1 MHPTARLHV
10 TNLEREGKPLDR
22 RLLSSTQLH
31 SLRLSVYY
39 DELDQNLYPEG
50 CRSELRILKG
60 YLMLGNSIKKLDLSF
75 EDAKLTI
82 HDKALIGLKDCAHGP
97 LNFHWQEGD
106 RFPTLEEWTMS
117 ESFADYAYTAQHMDM
132 WHRCMDWS
140 LLRVLDLGRLNMYP
154 SSMLPIISLTGHV
167 PRFESLSLA
176 VFNYNE
182 NAKKDPKRSLSI
194 LEEFLRNVLGLQSL
208 RLEWEGIPDCLPIIL
223 QHQGSTLRELGLEDR
238 GDTAPW
244 SHQLFFDILSK
255 APQLCHLKVETSN
268 QHSEFELEGRWS
280 GKAVNSSPSEKYKSM
295 EHMHMSF
302 QVNKAKAE
310 ASVLKRLNMPYVLR
324 RAGRYEL
331 SATGVTWIRNSP

>member
-1 MHPTARLHV
+1 
-10 TNLEREGKPLDR
+10 
-22 RLLSSTQLH
+22 
-31 SLRLSVYY
+31 
-39 DELDQNLYPEG
+39 
-50 CRSELRILKG
+50 
-60 YLMLGNSIKKLDLSF
+60 
-75 EDAKLTI
+75 
-82 HDKALIGLKDCAHGP
+82 
-97 LNFHWQEGD
+97 
-106 RFPTLEEWTMS
+106 
-117 ESFADYAYTAQHMDM
+117 
-132 WHRCMDWS
+132 
-140 LLRVLDLGRLNMYP
+140 LNMYP